1 MPRQILVVDNDELYV
16 MLVREVFTM
25 KGHSV
30 LSASNG
36 AEGLKI
42 LESNPVDLI
51 VSDVEMPVMDGL
63 EFHSKVRQDPRFQS
77 TPFAFL
83 SGTTRLEVL
92 RELRKKKD
100 VVLVNKAEIVDQLLS
115 LFGDIL

>member
-36 AEGLKI
+36 AEALKI

-51 VSDVEMPVMDGL
+51 ISDVEMPVMDGL
-63 EFHSKVRQDPRFQS
+63 EFHSRVRQDTRFQS

-83 SGTTRLEVL
+83 SGTTRLELL

-100 VVLVNKAEIVDQLLS
+100 VVLVNKAEMVDRLLS